1 MYANKLDNWWNG
13 HFLKYKILQMTL
25 EKIENVYVYIKYSNW
40 AGNQS
45 FPQRKTQD
53 QRDSLVIP
61 TKYLRNN

>member
-1 MYANKLDNWWNG
+1 
-13 HFLKYKILQMTL
+13 MTQ